1 MIHMRDTAF
10 YRILEYA
17 CRIVLA
23 GTLIF
28 LMAYWSLIPD
38 QIPTHFNAAGEI
50 DGWGGKGMIW
60 FTVVITWVMYLGI
73 SFFERHPEIWNTGV
87 KITRANAEKVYMLL
101 KYLIRTSKLIMTAAF
116 CSLAVFSALARP
128 LPVWWTAVFLILLIG
143 NTAFWLAGII
153 AARK

>member
-1 MIHMRDTAF
+1 MNIRDGIF
-10 YRILEYA
+10 CRILEYA
-17 CRIVLA
+17 CRIMLA

-28 LMAYWSLIPD
+28 LIAYWSRIPE

-50 DGWGGKGMIW
+50 DSWGGRGMIW

-73 SFFERHPEIWNTGV
+73 SFLERHPEIWNTGV
-87 KITRANAEKVYMLL
+87 KITRANAEKVYRLL

-116 CSLAVFSALARP
+116 SSLAVFSALACP

-143 NTAFWLAGII
+143 NAVFWLAGII

>member
-1 MIHMRDTAF
+1 MRDAIF
-10 YRILEYA
+10 YRVFEYV
-17 CRIVLA
+17 CRIMLA

-28 LMAYWSLIPD
+28 LIAYWSWIPD
-38 QIPTHFNAAGEI
+38 LIPTHFNVAGEI
-50 DGWGGKGMIW
+50 DGWGGKGIIW

-73 SFFERHPEIWNTGV
+73 SFFERHPDTWNTGV
-87 KITRANAEKVYMLL
+87 KITRKNAEKVYRLL

-116 CSLAVFSALARP
+116 CSLAVFSAMSCP

-143 NTAFWLAGII
+143 NTVFWLARII